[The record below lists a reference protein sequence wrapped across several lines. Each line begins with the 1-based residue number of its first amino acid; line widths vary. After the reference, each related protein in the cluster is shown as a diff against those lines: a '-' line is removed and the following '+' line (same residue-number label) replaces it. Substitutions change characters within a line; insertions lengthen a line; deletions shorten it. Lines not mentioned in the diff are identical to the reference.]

1 MNVLPSMDRT
11 AGRNDSRAAFD
22 LKGAAFTILVLSLR
36 SADLEEVAA
45 LLMDKVRQAPDFFR
59 NAPVVISLAQ
69 VEEETVDLA
78 TLINLLRNQGFI
90 PVGITCV
97 TDEQKA
103 QAAAMELAVLTARG
117 AARPVPE
124 PSSGPEEAAAAETEP
139 IEPESSAAQ
148 AEPPQVAHEA
158 HIRID
163 PVRSGQSVIIGHGDL
178 TVLASVGSGAEIA
191 APGSIH
197 VYGAL
202 RGRAF
207 AGCDGDVN
215 ARIFCQKLEAELVA
229 IAGVHLV
236 SEDFPDHLRSK
247 PAQIRLHGGRLHV
260 TGL

>member
-1 MNVLPSMDRT
+1 MDRT

-36 SADLEEVAA
+36 SADMEEVAA
-45 LLMDKVRQAPDFFR
+45 LLKEKVRQAPDFFH
-59 NAPVVISLAQ
+59 NAPVVVSLGQ
-69 VEEETVDLA
+69 VEEETVDLV
-78 TLINLLRNQGFI
+78 TLINLLRSQGFI

-103 QAAAMELAVLTARG
+103 QAAAMDLAVLTARG
-117 AARPVPE
+117 GARPLPE
-124 PSSGPEEAAAAETEP
+124 PSSGPDEAAAAEP
-139 IEPESSAAQ
+139 EPEEELSASVILSAEQPQ
-148 AEPPQVAHEA
+148 AAEKSN
-158 HIRID
+158 ILID
-163 PVRSGQSVIIGHGDL
+163 PVRSGQSVVIDHGDL

-197 VYGAL
+197 VYGTL

-207 AGCDGDVN
+207 AGCDGD
-215 ARIFCQKLEAELVA
+215 ATSRIFCSKLEAELVA

-247 PAQIRLHGGRLHV
+247 AAQIRLHGGRLHV
-260 TGL
+260 VGL